1 MGGIMRVSPLVFPGT
16 ARRWTRTLYCIF
28 ISVCVRAHTTYW
40 THVCISGMSS
50 ELTRLPA
57 GDANYEGRDDVDED
71 KQCARLVCTSVR
83 GQRRA
88 RHADPEN

>member
-1 MGGIMRVSPLVFPGT
+1 MNVADKHSTLMYGT
-16 ARRWTRTLYCIF
+16 NLLDT
-28 ISVCVRAHTTYW
+28 
-40 THVCISGMSS
+40 CISGMSS

-57 GDANYEGRDDVDED
+57 GDANYERRDDVGED